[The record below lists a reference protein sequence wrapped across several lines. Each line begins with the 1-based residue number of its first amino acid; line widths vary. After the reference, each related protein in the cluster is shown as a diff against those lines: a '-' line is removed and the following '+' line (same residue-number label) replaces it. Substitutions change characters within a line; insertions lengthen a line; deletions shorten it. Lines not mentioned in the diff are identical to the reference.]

1 MPALCRN
8 NAQAAYIDS
17 DNNDETFDS
26 AITSYTSRS
35 STSELNY
42 GESQPAA
49 PAIVPSTT
57 AINSAAGLLASY
69 TPTTC
74 TNHAHNIGHFYC

>member
-17 DNNDETFDS
+17 DDNDETFDS

-42 GESQPAA
+42 GES
-49 PAIVPSTT
+49 
-57 AINSAAGLLASY
+57 
-69 TPTTC
+69 
-74 TNHAHNIGHFYC
+74 